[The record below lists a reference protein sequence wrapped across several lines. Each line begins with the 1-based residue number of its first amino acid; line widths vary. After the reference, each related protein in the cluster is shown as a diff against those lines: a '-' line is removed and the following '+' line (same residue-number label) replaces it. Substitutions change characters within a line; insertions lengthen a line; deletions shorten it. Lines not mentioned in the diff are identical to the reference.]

1 MKNILL
7 SVFYLLSF
15 SLYAQKPAES
25 IQGNWFN
32 ADGSNTWAIGLHEK
46 YAVYDAQFWDYGAI
60 SHSEGLHTIEL
71 KQPDARKIIRINEV
85 AGGLFIRDGKTSMR
99 VEIKRKADDRLRLP
113 NKRTFTTD
121 FIGQGQVEL
130 MGVLKA
136 KGDMPLTAAV
146 INNEPFNVDQS
157 KYTVNVDEYGRFKL
171 NFPLQ
176 SPQTIMLLV
185 GDAFTSFMAEPD
197 SKMAVYIDEASFSDG
212 IESWYEVKGMLF
224 MGDMAQENEEYRLY
238 SPEYMKVRNYFENDS
253 MQRTL
258 EPMDY
263 LSYRTGLL
271 EVHEGFNKEYFGN
284 QILSAKL
291 QELAERQVR
300 LYAANDLMR
309 YSWLHN
315 MRTTRKRV
323 DLPQEYVDQVKTM
336 ILNDPRELL
345 STEYG
350 YVMGEMMR
358 LATPAE
364 SNKAHDLRLEKIY
377 SLLISKAET
386 RSEKQLVEKWRTE
399 EAKRENHLGYA
410 KLTKELKVFSDQYS
424 PLIYDI
430 NMQIT
435 WDVMLERVKG
445 YDKVAKSSMISR
457 YLQSAYFKQGNDVSD
472 KIWKDVN
479 DLDLVP
485 YVMSYLEKERTDLAI
500 LKKERFVEGIDISD
514 SEEDILGQLKKKY
527 AGKVVYIDVW
537 AVWCGPCISEFS
549 YLPEI
554 KANLKEDE
562 DVVFVY
568 LCAQSPKKGWET
580 MIKKHNLKGDNLFLD
595 DRQYGIFDK
604 VTNVT
609 GFPTYMLITK
619 EGKLVREGIKRPSAG
634 DKLVD
639 QLKEFA
645 DRK

>member
-1 MKNILL
+1 MKKLLL
-7 SVFYLLSF
+7 SVFLLLSF
-15 SLYAQKPAES
+15 SLYAQKPAKS

-46 YAVYDAQFWDYGAI
+46 YAVYDAEFWDYGTI

-71 KQPDARKIIRINEV
+71 KQPDSRKTIRINEI
-85 AGGLFIRDGKTSMR
+85 AGGLFIRDGKTSIR
-99 VEIKRKADDRLRLP
+99 VEIERKADDRLRLP
-113 NKRTFTTD
+113 NKRAFTTD

-176 SPQTIMLLV
+176 SPQTIMLMV

-224 MGDMAQENEEYRLY
+224 MGDMAQENEEHRLY

-263 LSYRTGLL
+263 LAYRTGLL
-271 EVHEGFNKEYFGN
+271 EAHEEFNKEYFGN
-284 QILSAKL
+284 KILSTKL
-291 QELAERQVR
+291 QQLAEREVR

-350 YVMGEMMR
+350 YLMGEMMR

-377 SLLISKAET
+377 NLLISKAST
-386 RSEKQLVEKWRTE
+386 PSEKQLVEKWRTE
-399 EAKRENHLGYA
+399 EAKREDHLGYA
-410 KLTKELKVFSDQYS
+410 KLTKELKVFSDQYN

-435 WDVMLERVKG
+435 WDVTLERVKG
-445 YDKVAKSSMISR
+445 YGKVAKSSMISR
-457 YLQSAYFKQGNDVSD
+457 YLQSTYFKQGNDVSD
-472 KIWKDVN
+472 KIWRDVN
-479 DLDLVP
+479 DLDLAP
-485 YVMSYLEKERTDLAI
+485 YVLSYLEKERTDLAI

-554 KANLKEDE
+554 KANLKDEE

-568 LCAQSPKKGWET
+568 LCAQSAKKGWET

-595 DRQYGIFDK
+595 DKQYGLFDK

-634 DKLVD
+634 DQLVD
-639 QLKEFA
+639 QLMEFA